1 VSGPRPD
8 GQVKNVIEVMLGTSD
23 LSGEPL
29 AVRKRD
35 IDDTVVPMPVTVAG
49 TLVVITRCSVYR

>member
-1 VSGPRPD
+1 
-8 GQVKNVIEVMLGTSD
+8 VKNVIEVMLGTSD